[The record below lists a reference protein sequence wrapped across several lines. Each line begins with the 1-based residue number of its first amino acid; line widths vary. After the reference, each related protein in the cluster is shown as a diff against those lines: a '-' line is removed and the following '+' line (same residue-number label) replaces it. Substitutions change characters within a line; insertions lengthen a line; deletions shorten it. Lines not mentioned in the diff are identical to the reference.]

1 MNQPHILIVEDDPG
15 VRSALESIA
24 KSQGCLSTS
33 CPSGRKAGQALQS
46 QDFQLVLLDLGLP
59 DMDGMEVLR
68 NLRKN
73 HPALPVVILTAHGTL
88 DRALSARQLGVESFL
103 IKPMDAPDIARIIRQ
118 HLEQPAT
125 AETALP
131 PAEADASP
139 VPLLIGAAPSMQRTL
154 VRIAQAC
161 ASDATVLIT
170 GPTGSGKSLAAR
182 VIHANS
188 VRRTGPMVTLSCA
201 SLPESLLESE
211 LFGHEKNAFTG
222 AAAARPGHLEKAD
235 RGTLFLDEIGDI
247 PASIQIKL
255 LRFLDDRI
263 FYRVGGREERKV
275 NTRIV
280 AATHRDLRAE
290 VAAGRF
296 REDLLYRLQVLEIPM
311 PALTDR
317 QEDIQTLG
325 SYFLANLAP
334 DRAIRFS
341 DAAAALLKQYPWP
354 GNVRELRHAVEH
366 ALAISTGSLIQPSHL
381 PPPIRGYSEKPETR
395 RAELAKA
402 LERWLESRLQDQPP
416 YDKIHDELE
425 AILLRALLSRYGD
438 RPSVLARE
446 LQMNRA
452 TLLKKRRDFGLEI

>member
-1 MNQPHILIVEDDPG
+1 MKQPSLLIVEDDPG
-15 VRSALESIA
+15 VQSALESIA
-24 KSQGCLSTS
+24 KKQGCRVTS
-33 CPSGRKAGQALQS
+33 CSSGRKAGQALQS
-46 QDFQLVLLDLGLP
+46 NDFQLVLLDLGLP

-73 HPALPVVILTAHGTL
+73 HPTLPVVILTAHGTL
-88 DRALSARQLGVESFL
+88 DRALAARQLGVESFL
-103 IKPMDAPDIARIIRQ
+103 IKPLDAPDIARVIRQ
-118 HLEQPAT
+118 HLDQPAT
-125 AETALP
+125 VEAPLP
-131 PAEADASP
+131 PAEADTSP

-182 VIHANS
+182 VIHSNS

-222 AAAARPGHLEKAD
+222 AAAARQGHLEKAD

-247 PASIQIKL
+247 PASVQTKL
-255 LRFLDDRI
+255 LRFLDDRV
-263 FYRVGGREERKV
+263 FYRVGGREELKV
-275 NTRIV
+275 NARIV

-290 VAAGRF
+290 VTAGRF

-317 QEDIQTLG
+317 KEDLHTLC

-334 DRAIRFS
+334 ERTTRFS
-341 DAAAALLKQYPWP
+341 EAAMLLLKQYPWP
-354 GNVRELRHAVEH
+354 GNVRELRHTVEH
-366 ALAISTGSLIQPSHL
+366 ALAVSAGTLIQPSHL
-381 PPPIRGYSEKPETR
+381 PSIIREYSEKPETR
-395 RAELAKA
+395 RAELTKV
-402 LERWLESRLQDQPP
+402 LDRWLESRLQDQPT
-416 YDKIHDELE
+416 YDQIHDEVE
-425 AILLRALLSRYGD
+425 ALLLRSLLSRYGD

-446 LQMNRA
+446 LQMNRT
-452 TLLKKRRDFGLEI
+452 TLLKKRREFGLES